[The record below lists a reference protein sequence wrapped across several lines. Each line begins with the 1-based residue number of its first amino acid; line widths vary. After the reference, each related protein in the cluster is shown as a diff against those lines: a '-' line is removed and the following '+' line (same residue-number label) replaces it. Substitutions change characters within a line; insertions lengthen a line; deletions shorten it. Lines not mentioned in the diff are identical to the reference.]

1 MQITE
6 KLSLFDVYLI
16 LFLTFAKNKVV
27 YRIME
32 EAIKLIGE
40 RLKGLRESLDI
51 SVEEMAETCGVTDE
65 KYLKMEAGES
75 DLSVS
80 RLYKLSQK
88 YGIALDALM
97 FGEEPH
103 MCSYF
108 LTRRGKGMSVE
119 RKYAYKYQSLAS
131 GFSGRRA
138 DPFLVTV
145 EPKSE
150 DAPVNMDIHPG
161 QEFNMVWEGRMDL
174 RIGDKKFILEPGDC
188 IYFDANQPHCMRALD
203 NMPMRFLAI
212 IF

>member
-1 MQITE
+1 MNI
-6 KLSLFDVYLI
+6 I
-16 LFLTFAKNKVV
+16 LFVTFVENKVV
-27 YRIME
+27 YWIME
-32 EAIKLIGE
+32 EAIKQIGE
-40 RLKGLRESLDI
+40 RLKGLREALDI
-51 SVEEMAETCGVTDE
+51 SVQEMAETCGISEE
-65 KYLKMEAGES
+65 KYLKMETGES
-75 DLSVS
+75 ELSVS
-80 RLYKLSQK
+80 KLYKVSRK
-88 YGIALDALM
+88 YDIALDALM

-103 MCSYF
+103 MSSYF

-119 RKYAYKYQSLAS
+119 RRYAYKYQSLAS

-150 DAPVNMDIHPG
+150 DVPVNMDVHSG

-174 RIGDKKFILEPGDC
+174 RLGDKRFVLEPGDC

-203 NMPMRFLAI
+203 NVPMRFLAI

>member
-1 MQITE
+1 
-6 KLSLFDVYLI
+6 
-16 LFLTFAKNKVV
+16 
-27 YRIME
+27 ME
-32 EAIKLIGE
+32 EAIKQIGE
-40 RLKGLRESLDI
+40 RLKGLRESLDL
-51 SVEEMAETCGVTDE
+51 SVEEMAETCGVTEE
-65 KYLKMEAGES
+65 KYLKMEAGEN

-131 GFSGRRA
+131 GF
-138 DPFLVTV
+138 
-145 EPKSE
+145 
-150 DAPVNMDIHPG
+150 PVNMDIHPG

-203 NMPMRFLAI
+203 NVTMRFLAI

>member
-1 MQITE
+1 MNI
-6 KLSLFDVYLI
+6 I
-16 LFLTFAKNKVV
+16 LFVTFVENKVV
-27 YRIME
+27 YWIME
-32 EAIKLIGE
+32 EAIKQIGE
-40 RLKGLRESLDI
+40 RLKGLREALDI
-51 SVEEMAETCGVTDE
+51 SVQEMAETCGITEE
-65 KYLKMEAGES
+65 KYLKMESGES
-75 DLSVS
+75 ELSVS
-80 RLYKLSQK
+80 KLYKVSRK
-88 YGIALDALM
+88 YDISLDALM

-103 MCSYF
+103 MSSYF

-119 RKYAYKYQSLAS
+119 RRYAYKYQSLAS

-150 DAPVNMDIHPG
+150 DVPVNMDVHSG

-174 RIGDKKFILEPGDC
+174 RLGDKRFVLEPGDC

-203 NMPMRFLAI
+203 NVPMRFLAI

>member
-1 MQITE
+1 MNI
-6 KLSLFDVYLI
+6 I
-16 LFLTFAKNKVV
+16 LFVTFAENKVV
-27 YRIME
+27 YWIME
-32 EAIKLIGE
+32 EAIKQIGE
-40 RLKGLRESLDI
+40 RLKGLREALDI
-51 SVEEMAETCGVTDE
+51 SVQEMAETCGISEE
-65 KYLKMEAGES
+65 KYLKMETGES
-75 DLSVS
+75 ELSVS
-80 RLYKLSQK
+80 KLYKVSRK
-88 YGIALDALM
+88 YDIALDALM

-103 MCSYF
+103 MSSYF

-119 RKYAYKYQSLAS
+119 RRYAYKYQSLAS

-150 DAPVNMDIHPG
+150 DVPVNMDVHSG

-174 RIGDKKFILEPGDC
+174 RLGDKRFVLEPGDC

-203 NMPMRFLAI
+203 NVPMRFLAI

>member
-1 MQITE
+1 
-6 KLSLFDVYLI
+6 
-16 LFLTFAKNKVV
+16 
-27 YRIME
+27 ME
-32 EAIKLIGE
+32 EAIKQIGE
-40 RLKGLRESLDI
+40 RLKGLRESLDL
-51 SVEEMAETCGVTDE
+51 SVQEMAETCGVTEE
-65 KYLKMEAGES
+65 KYLKMEAGEN

-108 LTRRGKGMSVE
+108 LTRR
-119 RKYAYKYQSLAS
+119 
-131 GFSGRRA
+131 
-138 DPFLVTV
+138 
-145 EPKSE
+145 PKPE

-203 NMPMRFLAI
+203 NVTMRFLAI

>member
-6 KLSLFDVYLI
+6 KLSLFDVNLI

-119 RKYAYKYQSLAS
+119 RKFAYKYQSLAS

-145 EPKSE
+145 EPKPE

-161 QEFNMVWEGRMDL
+161 QSLIWFGKAVWTCE
-174 RIGDKKFILEPGDC
+174 
-188 IYFDANQPHCMRALD
+188 
-203 NMPMRFLAI
+203 
-212 IF
+212 